1 MVERSIPYEGSI
13 PSLDCYNFLDGT
25 RGRLLVPFLYMTI
38 VFLFVLCYYWVVR
51 EINKTNKL
59 KAFQMT
65 SILFFTTTEPSSG
78 PLNTE
83 YRSNG
88 GSLEPLKKK
97 FALTPMAVL
106 KDVSDD
112 TLNYFYKDNLI
123 LLKQK
128 NYFILISGC
137 ATAGERSV
145 ASDDMTKF
153 LIHSLGKL
161 LKRAFP
167 LKLKSLISGK
177 DSDEVAELKDIVR
190 QNEDLGNLSKQ
201 FTKYNQIR
209 RRSIVA
215 MVV

>member
-1 MVERSIPYEGSI
+1 
-13 PSLDCYNFLDGT
+13 
-25 RGRLLVPFLYMTI
+25 
-38 VFLFVLCYYWVVR
+38 
-51 EINKTNKL
+51 
-59 KAFQMT
+59 
-65 SILFFTTTEPSSG
+65 
-78 PLNTE
+78 
-83 YRSNG
+83 
-88 GSLEPLKKK
+88 
-97 FALTPMAVL
+97 MAVL

-112 TLNYFYKDNLI
+112 TLNYFYRDNLI

-177 DSDEVAELKDIVR
+177 DSDEVAELKDILR